1 MAPFFRSPDPQYSSG
16 VEERPE
22 LDRSFESSVKGLH
35 IIGAANGSPLLKTCI
50 NEGYEVIRALYRRMQ
65 PDKDQTSSDDRLDIV
80 IIGAGPAGITA
91 GIEAKQRGF
100 SFRILEQ
107 SRPLNT
113 IVNYPAG
120 KHVYAEPAAIKT
132 LGPLEF
138 DDSSKE
144 ELLENWGEKATGVD
158 IETGK
163 NVRHIHK
170 HGDMFQVELIDGE
183 SISCRRVILAIG
195 RMGNPRKLNVSGE
208 ELPCV
213 YTAMLNPGKYKE
225 KNILVVGGG
234 NSAVEAVLA
243 LKDSNHVS
251 LVHRRDTFDRVS
263 KINRTMFEQAERGG
277 EITIIRSARIVEFR
291 PGEADIEVD
300 GRIQTMTRDI
310 VFVLIG
316 ADPPTSFLKRLG
328 VTFEGDWSLG
338 RIPHLS
344 WVFAIVYVIYGIK
357 FGLWPFKHLYGT
369 LMAANVDP
377 GMLYGIL
384 YSALITFFGLKALKK
399 YRDDSFQQKRFGYLI
414 GAQWLVYFILPW
426 ALYYIGYSEWW
437 RSWGVS
443 LTYPLGYYGL
453 WDSAGKLLS
462 GSVLPWTIAT
472 LFAFLVFMPIF
483 SAFHGKRFC
492 AWFCPCGALA
502 DTVGDA
508 WRHKAPR
515 GVRVRK
521 VEFAST
527 IILVI
532 TVIAS
537 ICLISDY
544 RRFLS
549 PASVKSSYRLI
560 VDIGLASIIAITLY
574 PFSGG
579 RIWCRFFC
587 PLAKWMELWGRW
599 TGGKL
604 AIVPNDECIS
614 CGECTRYCQMG
625 IDVRAFAQREQPL
638 SNETTCCIFC
648 GICVTVCPV
657 DVLQVER
664 R

>member
-1 MAPFFRSPDPQYSSG
+1 
-16 VEERPE
+16 
-22 LDRSFESSVKGLH
+22 
-35 IIGAANGSPLLKTCI
+35 
-50 NEGYEVIRALYRRMQ
+50 MQ
-65 PDKDQTSSDDRLDIV
+65 PDDEPASSDDSCDIV

-91 GIEAKQRGF
+91 GIEAKRRGYTY
-100 SFRILEQ
+100 RVLEQ

-120 KHVYAEPAAIKT
+120 KHVYAEPASMKT

-138 DDSSKE
+138 EDSSKE
-144 ELLENWGEKATGVD
+144 ELLENWGEKAAEVD

-163 NVRHIHK
+163 NVEHIHK
-170 HGDMFQVELIDGE
+170 HGDMFRVELVDGE
-183 SISCRRVILAIG
+183 TISCRRVILAIG
-195 RMGNPRKLNVSGE
+195 RMGNPRKLNVRGE

-213 YTAMLNPGKYKE
+213 YSAMLNPGKYRDKR
-225 KNILVVGGG
+225 IVVVGGG

-243 LKDSNHVS
+243 LKDANLVT
-251 LVHRRDTFDRVS
+251 LVHRRETFDRIS
-263 KINRTMFEQAERGG
+263 KINRSMLEQAERNG
-277 EITIIRSARIVEFR
+277 EITIIRSSRIVEFR
-291 PGEADIEVD
+291 PGEADVQVD
-300 GRIQTMTRDI
+300 DGVRTVTRD
-310 VFVLIG
+310 VAFVLIG

-328 VTFEGDWSLG
+328 VSFEGEWSLG
-338 RIPHLS
+338 RIPHFA
-344 WVFAIVYVIYGIK
+344 WVFTIVYVIYGIK
-357 FGLWPFKHLYGT
+357 FGLWPFKTLYGT
-369 LMAANVDP
+369 LMSANVDP
-377 GMLYGIL
+377 GMLYGIV

-399 YRDDSFQQKRFGYLI
+399 YRDDPFQQKRYGFLI

-426 ALYYIGYSEWW
+426 ALYYVGYSEWW

-453 WDSAGKLLS
+453 WDSAEKLFS

-472 LFAFLVFMPIF
+472 LFAFLVFMPVF

-515 GVRVRK
+515 GVRARR

-537 ICLISDY
+537 IFIIGDY
-544 RRFLS
+544 RRFLA
-549 PASVKSSYRLI
+549 PDSVKSTYKLI

-625 IDVRAFAQREQPL
+625 IDVRGFAQREQPL
-638 SNETTCCIFC
+638 SNETTCCVFC

-657 DVLQVER
+657 DVLSVER

>member
-1 MAPFFRSPDPQYSSG
+1 MASVLRPPDPQYASG
-16 VEERPE
+16 VEARPE

-50 NEGYEVIRALYRRMQ
+50 NEGYEVIRTLYRRMQ
-65 PDKDQTSSDDRLDIV
+65 PDDEPASSDDSCDIV

-91 GIEAKQRGF
+91 GIEAKRRGYTY
-100 SFRILEQ
+100 RVLEQ

-120 KHVYAEPAAIKT
+120 KHVYAEPASMKT

-138 DDSSKE
+138 EDSSKE
-144 ELLENWGEKATGVD
+144 ELLENWGEKAAEVD

-163 NVRHIHK
+163 NVEHIHK
-170 HGDMFQVELIDGE
+170 HGDMFRVELVDGE
-183 SISCRRVILAIG
+183 TISCRRVILAIG
-195 RMGNPRKLNVSGE
+195 RMGNPRKLNVRGE

-213 YTAMLNPGKYKE
+213 YSAMLNPGKYRDKR
-225 KNILVVGGG
+225 IVVVGGG

-243 LKDSNHVS
+243 LKDANLVT
-251 LVHRRDTFDRVS
+251 LVHRRETFDRIT
-263 KINRTMFEQAERGG
+263 KINRSMLEQAERNR
-277 EITIIRSARIVEFR
+277 EITIIRSSRIVEFR
-291 PGEADIEVD
+291 PGEADVQVD
-300 GRIQTMTRDI
+300 DGVRTVTRD
-310 VFVLIG
+310 VAFVLIG

-328 VTFEGDWSLG
+328 VSFEGEWSLG
-338 RIPHLS
+338 RIPHFV
-344 WVFAIVYVIYGIK
+344 WVFTIVYVIYGIK
-357 FGLWPFKHLYGT
+357 FGLWPFKTLYGT
-369 LMAANVDP
+369 LMSANVDP
-377 GMLYGIL
+377 GMLYGIV

-399 YRDDSFQQKRFGYLI
+399 YRDDPFQQKRYGFLI

-426 ALYYIGYSEWW
+426 ALYYVGYSEWW

-453 WDSAGKLLS
+453 WDSAEKLFS

-472 LFAFLVFMPIF
+472 LFAFLFFMPVF

-515 GVRVRK
+515 GVRARK

-537 ICLISDY
+537 IFIIGDY
-544 RRFLS
+544 RRFLA
-549 PASVKSSYRLI
+549 PDSVKYTYKLI

-638 SNETTCCIFC
+638 SNETTCCVFC

-657 DVLQVER
+657 DVLSVER